1 MPLCV
6 IMESDPWGGV
16 KPEYESLEPSIE
28 GTVASAQGAFDG
40 QIIMLQ
46 PPSNASKI
54 IGICCIIVGAF
65 NILSL
70 LAYLFIPQV
79 DPLTNEEISVS
90 TSSFII
96 SVISGLISIS
106 TLCVGGYMMVNFQR
120 RGIFIIIGGIIF
132 GFLLSTISV
141 MMGDFNGW
149 GESVGMSDTAA
160 NGILVGVQ
168 ALCNV
173 LCGVIVAIPLMIANN
188 GLDDSK
194 FSKPNFIG

>member
-1 MPLCV
+1 MLCHSAQY
-6 IMESDPWGGV
+6 MESDPWGGV
-16 KPEYESLEPSIE
+16 KPEHKSLEPSID
-28 GTVASAQGAFDG
+28 GTVASPQGAFDG
-40 QIIMLQ
+40 QVIMLQ

-54 IGICCIIVGAF
+54 IGICCIIVGVF
-65 NILSL
+65 NVLSL
-70 LAYLFIPQV
+70 LGYLFLPQV
-79 DPLTNEEISVS
+79 DPITNEEIIVS

-96 SVISGLISIS
+96 SMVSGLVSIV

-120 RGIFIIIGGIIF
+120 KGVYLIIGGIVF

-141 MMGDFNGW
+141 MMGDFDGW
-149 GESVGMSDTAA
+149 GESVGVSDTAA

-188 GLDDSK
+188 GLE
-194 FSKPNFIG
+194 

>member
-1 MPLCV
+1 MPRCTV
-6 IMESDPWGGV
+6 MESDPWGGV
-16 KPEYESLEPSIE
+16 KPEHKSLDSSIE
-28 GTVASAQGAFDG
+28 GTVAPAQGAFDG

-70 LAYLFIPQV
+70 LGYLFIPQV

-96 SVISGLISIS
+96 TLISGLISII

-132 GFLLSTISV
+132 GFILSTISV
-141 MMGDFNGW
+141 MMGDFDGW
-149 GESVGMSDTAA
+149 GESVGVSDTAA

-194 FSKPNFIG
+194 SS

>member
-1 MPLCV
+1 M
-6 IMESDPWGGV
+6 
-16 KPEYESLEPSIE
+16 
-28 GTVASAQGAFDG
+28 
-40 QIIMLQ
+40 
-46 PPSNASKI
+46 
-54 IGICCIIVGAF
+54 
-65 NILSL
+65 
-70 LAYLFIPQV
+70 FIPQV

-96 SVISGLISIS
+96 TLISGLISII

-132 GFLLSTISV
+132 GFILSTISV
-141 MMGDFNGW
+141 MMGDFDGW
-149 GESVGMSDTAA
+149 GESVGVSDTAA

-194 FSKPNFIG
+194 SS

>member
-1 MPLCV
+1 MPRCIV
-6 IMESDPWGGV
+6 MESDPWGGV
-16 KPEYESLEPSIE
+16 KPEHKSLESSIE

-96 SVISGLISIS
+96 TLISGLISIG

-132 GFLLSTISV
+132 GFILSTISV
-141 MMGDFNGW
+141 MMGDFDGW
-149 GESVGMSDTAA
+149 GESVGVSDTAA

-194 FSKPNFIG
+194 IF

>member
-1 MPLCV
+1 MLCLDAC
-6 IMESDPWGGV
+6 IMESDFWDEIE
-16 KPEYESLEPSIE
+16 PENKSLESSLE
-28 GTVASAQGAFDG
+28 GTVASPQGAFDG

-54 IGICCIIVGAF
+54 IGICCIIFGAF
-65 NILSL
+65 NIISLLSL
-70 LAYLFIPQV
+70 LFIPQV

-96 SVISGLISIS
+96 SIISALISIV

-120 RGIFIIIGGIIF
+120 KGIFIIIGGIIV
-132 GFLLSTISV
+132 GFILSTISV
-141 MMGDFNGW
+141 MMGDFDGW
-149 GESVGMSDTAA
+149 GESVGMSDNAA
-160 NGILVGVQ
+160 NGILIGVQ

-188 GLDDSK
+188 GLDNPK
-194 FSKPNFIG
+194 VF

>member
-1 MPLCV
+1 MLCLDAC
-6 IMESDPWGGV
+6 IMESDFWDEIE
-16 KPEYESLEPSIE
+16 PENKSLESSLE
-28 GTVASAQGAFDG
+28 GTVASPQGAFDG

-54 IGICCIIVGAF
+54 IGICCIIFGAF
-65 NILSL
+65 NIISLLSL
-70 LAYLFIPQV
+70 LFIPQV

-96 SVISGLISIS
+96 SIISALISIV

-120 RGIFIIIGGIIF
+120 KGIFIIIGGIIL
-132 GFLLSTISV
+132 GFILSTISV
-141 MMGDFNGW
+141 MMGDFDGW
-149 GESVGMSDTAA
+149 GESVGMSDNAA
-160 NGILVGVQ
+160 NGILIGVQ

-188 GLDDSK
+188 GLDNPK
-194 FSKPNFIG
+194 VF